1 MTYRFLNASLPIQ
14 KTPKETFTADFQ
26 NNMDNE
32 FYTASDWFTIQRE
45 VPYGSE
51 EYEDVDVRINTLFQ
65 AKTAVAV
72 GDDFKKLLFK
82 SPLETPSLGTMF
94 QFDNNYWIVVNL
106 ENIKNIATTSVVR
119 RCNNLLRW
127 KDFYTGL
134 IYSQPCVI
142 DYLIKETRDY
152 STGGASLVQPSGFLE
167 VIAQFN
173 ERSNKI
179 RPSKR
184 FLFGN
189 PDNWNA
195 FKIMGGGI
203 NNYNNAF
210 TSNMMSTGL
219 LRLSMLANQTNEN
232 TDDLINGVADYGEYT
247 YSITL
252 NESSISLSVG
262 SSYTLIPTIELNEQ
276 TVVKNVV
283 WSSSNTSIATVN
295 SSGTITPISTGSVQI
310 QCALLDNPSTFDT
323 CSILVTSSGVDNYS
337 ILLTPNKDYIF
348 EGEEQTFITTLY
360 KNGSAQSDVFT
371 YSLNTNGVPNENFE
385 YNVLSGNTFWVRNIK
400 RYDLK
405 SLMFTATSG
414 ANSIQIPIKLKG
426 NW

>member
-26 NNMDNE
+26 NNMDND
-32 FYTASDWFTIQRE
+32 FYVSSDWFTIQRE

-51 EYEDVDVRINTLFQ
+51 EYDDVDVRINTLFQ

-82 SPLETPSLGTMF
+82 NPLETPSLGTMF
-94 QFDNNYWIVVNL
+94 QFDNNYWVVVNL
-106 ENIKNIATTSVVR
+106 ENIKNLATTCVVR
-119 RCNNLLRW
+119 RCNNVLRW
-127 KDFYTGL
+127 KDFQTGL
-134 IYSQPCVI
+134 IYNQPCVI

-167 VIAQFN
+167 INTQFN

-189 PDNWNA
+189 VDNWNA

-203 NNYNNAF
+203 NNYNNNF
-210 TSNMMSTGL
+210 TTNMMSTGL
-219 LRLSMLANQTNEN
+219 LKLSLLSNQINEN
-232 TDDLINGVADYGEYT
+232 TDDLINGVADYNEYVYT
-247 YSITL
+247 ISL

-262 SSYTLIPTIELNEQ
+262 SSYTLIPTIELNEE
-276 TVVKNVV
+276 TVSKNVS
-283 WSSSNTSIATVN
+283 WSSSNVAVATVN
-295 SSGTITPISTGSVQI
+295 AYGTITPLKVGNVTI
-310 QCALLDNPSTFDT
+310 T
-323 CSILVTSSGVDNYS
+323 CSLSDNSLVYDSCSIAITSNTVDNYS
-337 ILLTPNKDYIF
+337 ILLNPNKDYVF
-348 EGEEQTFITTLY
+348 EGEDDVFTTTLY
-360 KNGSAQSDVFT
+360 LNGVAQNNTFT
-371 YSLNTNGVPNENFE
+371 YSLNANGVPSDNFQ

-400 RYDLK
+400 RYDAK

-414 ANSIQIPIKLKG
+414 AVSIQIPIKLKG

>member
-371 YSLNTNGVPNENFE
+371 YSLNTNGVPNENFQ